1 MKLNHTLFYPIG
13 DRHRVARLFVAAC
26 VLAFVFLCGCTG
38 KDGDRPLSAEE
49 LRLQRS
55 CRIDTTTL
63 RTVLT
68 PDSIE
73 GWAQLNDLTAEA
85 WILVD
90 DSTGLVLSE
99 RNAHQRMFPA
109 SLTKMMTCLLMLEKG
124 NDADTI
130 EITQDVFLAKDSRV
144 KLGDSYLAGHL
155 VREMMLQ
162 SDNDAASALA
172 KHLGGSIESFCDS
185 MNRKAAYLHMD
196 STHFANPNG
205 MPNDSNYSTACDLLK
220 LTRYCMQDSVFASIA
235 GTKHLDIP
243 LLDGRH
249 MPIDNTNLLL
259 KDYKGCFGVK
269 TGYTRKAGGCLAS
282 VATRQGV
289 TLYLILLKSRSQST
303 RFAESAILLDYGFRV
318 MKAYHATAGARCP

>member
-1 MKLNHTLFYPIG
+1 MKQNHALFFHIDG
-13 DRHRVARLFVAAC
+13 WRHAVRLLGVVY
-26 VLAFVFLCGCTG
+26 VLALIFLCGCTG
-38 KDGDRPLSAEE
+38 KDGDKPLTAEE
-49 LRLQRS
+49 RRLQRS

-63 RTVLT
+63 RTVLA

-73 GWAQLNDLTAEA
+73 GWARLNDLTAEA

-90 DSTGLVLSE
+90 DSSGLVLSE

-109 SLTKMMTCLLMLEKG
+109 SLTKMMTCLLTLEKG

-130 EITQDVFLAKDSRV
+130 EITKDVFLAKDSRV
-144 KLGDSYLAGHL
+144 KLGDSYLEGHL

-162 SDNDAASALA
+162 SDNDAAYALA
-172 KHLGGSIESFCDS
+172 KHLGGSIENFCDT
-185 MNRKAAYLHMD
+185 MNQKAAYLHMD

-205 MPNDSNYSTACDLLK
+205 MPNDSNYSTAFDLLK

-259 KDYKGCFGVK
+259 KDYEGCFGVK

-282 VATRQGV
+282 AATRQGV

-303 RFAESAILLDYGFRV
+303 RFAESALLLDYGFRV
-318 MKAYHATAGARCP
+318 MEAYRAKVRE